1 MDKQNQQ
8 NEGTYDEVDRY
19 IALKLGED
27 EQYSNPLDFW
37 EKKDNQLAFPSLFQL
52 AKRYFAIPCRSSAA
66 ERQFSAADNINMV
79 ELDFE
84 EKLSKID
91 YPLVS
96 IHLYSDETFKME
108 YLVVSS

>member
-1 MDKQNQQ
+1 MSTLMDKQNQQ

-66 ERQFSAADNINMV
+66 ERQFSAAGKIITQRRANVFRSIY
-79 ELDFE
+79 
-84 EKLSKID
+84 SK
-91 YPLVS
+91 
-96 IHLYSDETFKME
+96 
-108 YLVVSS
+108 